1 MLEVNSENVNKRLD
15 VYLTE
20 ILGKSRSSID
30 KDIKSGNIL
39 VNDVKVKN
47 GYSLKLGDKVTIKEN
62 DTNYN

>member
-39 VNDVKVKN
+39 VMM
-47 GYSLKLGDKVTIKEN
+47 LKLKMAIL
-62 DTNYN
+62 

>member
-47 GYSLKLGDKVTIKEN
+47 GYSLKLGIK
-62 DTNYN
+62 